1 MINPTGTMAA
11 EPKGLR
17 ARLRMIRE
25 PGIQELLVARAASK
39 LGIATLSYGG
49 MIYLAREGAS
59 EMQVVLVGAS
69 GYFAALIFG
78 LQGGILADIIP
89 KRIALAAGLG
99 LQGVFCLLMPI
110 LWGTDVFPLVSLIFA
125 ISMVSQL
132 TSPAM
137 KSAVRLV
144 TTPAR
149 VASVAAVIALAG
161 SIGAAVGSAFLA
173 PILIR
178 KTGIATVMY
187 VTGVMLL
194 GAAFKAISLPKDPKR
209 AKKKTH
215 FRLRDGIVSPHRIS
229 AWAMGKPAIASMIL
243 VGALVVALFESI
255 NSLQPVY
262 VRDVLHA
269 DPTLSVYIFAPAGI
283 GFLIGTLISP
293 LFMKLIGERWLTV
306 ISMLLIASAAIAYG
320 AIYHVA
326 PVLALWSPAGLLQ
339 RYGIHLSNLI
349 LAAGVIAIPMNLG
362 STAAGASVQAY
373 INRIVPLSE
382 QGSTF
387 GMQEV
392 IEQAFTVILLLL
404 LGAISMFAG
413 TRIVFLV
420 APLVIIAIGT
430 IFVRYSYHS
439 TGTPPPG
446 GGKAIAGLIFGKGIV
461 HRGVPESFDGQVPQQ
476 AAGKVRTRKKRL
488 VRWKMSN
495 PKTRRVSPRT
505 RHTAPR

>member
-1 MINPTGTMAA
+1 MMDPTGTMAA

-25 PGIQELLVARAASK
+25 PGIQELLIARTASK

-49 MIYLAREGAS
+49 MVYLARQGAS

-69 GYFAALIFG
+69 GYIAALIFG

-89 KRIALAAGLG
+89 KRIALAFGLG
-99 LQGVFCLLMPI
+99 LQGLFCLLMPI

-125 ISMVSQL
+125 ISMISQL

-144 TTPAR
+144 TTPAQ

-161 SIGAAVGSAFLA
+161 SIGSAAGSAFLA
-173 PILIR
+173 PVLIR

-194 GAAFKAISLPKDPKR
+194 LAAFKAISLPKEPKR
-209 AKKKTH
+209 EQNGKH
-215 FRLRDGIVSPHRIS
+215 LRLRDGIVSPHRIGT
-229 AWAMGKPAIASMIL
+229 WAMGKPAIASMIL

-262 VRDVLHA
+262 VREVLHA
-269 DPTLSVYIFAPAGI
+269 DPTLTVYIFAPAGI

-326 PVLALWSPAGLLQ
+326 PVLAHWSPMGLLH

-349 LAAGVIAIPMNLG
+349 LAAGVIAVPMNLG

-373 INRIVPLSE
+373 INRIVPLPE

-392 IEQAFTVILLLL
+392 IEQAFTVISLLL
-404 LGAISMFAG
+404 LGAISTFAG

-430 IFVRYSYHS
+430 VFVRYSYHS
-439 TGTPPPG
+439 TGAPPPG
-446 GGKAIAGLIFGKGIV
+446 RGRAVGALIFGRGIARRV
-461 HRGVPESFDGQVPQQ
+461 AAESTAGEGLQQ
-476 AAGKVRTRKKRL
+476 RESKDRTRRKGSF
-488 VRWKMSN
+488 RWKMPS
-495 PKTRRVSPRT
+495 PRRHRVSPRT
-505 RHTAPR
+505 ERTAPR